1 MSKRNLE
8 IVTKATLSENIKS
21 NNLKKK
27 NKILNEDIAKK
38 IFEIDENL
46 EFENHEV
53 SKFLLIFGQQ
63 KQKL

>member
-27 NKILNEDIAKK
+27 IEILNEDIAKK
-38 IFEIDENL
+38 NI
-46 EFENHEV
+46 
-53 SKFLLIFGQQ
+53 
-63 KQKL
+63 